1 VTRMA
6 KLKPK
11 TIKPSDLKREAER
24 LIQAGEMPTLDEL
37 LDAVEA
43 VRERYRAQI
52 LRARKESK
60 ITSS

>member
-1 VTRMA
+1 MA

-43 VRERYRAQI
+43 VRERYRTQI
-52 LRARKESK
+52 LRARKETK
-60 ITSS
+60 PITS

>member
-1 VTRMA
+1 MA

-24 LIQAGEMPTLDEL
+24 LIQSGEMPTLDEL

>member
-1 VTRMA
+1 MA

>member
-1 VTRMA
+1 MA

-11 TIKPSDLKREAER
+11 TIKASDLKREAER
-24 LIQAGEMPTLDEL
+24 LIRAGEMPTLDEL

>member
-1 VTRMA
+1 MA

-11 TIKPSDLKREAER
+11 TIKPSDLKREADR